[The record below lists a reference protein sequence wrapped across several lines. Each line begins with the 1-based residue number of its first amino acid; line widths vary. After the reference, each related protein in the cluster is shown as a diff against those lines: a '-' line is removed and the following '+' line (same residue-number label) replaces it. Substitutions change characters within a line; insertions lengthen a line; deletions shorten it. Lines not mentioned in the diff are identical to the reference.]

1 MIKQNKIILNLMI
14 QKLLRR
20 MTSFLDQNQCWNQGE
35 IHCLWSC
42 VFCAKSA
49 DRHSI
54 VQCVLNSERLT
65 DKTDHWLPLGM
76 LPKLKLQS
84 ECNFHWLF
92 RVDGVQEWLL
102 TSYKVNIKSGPKLP
116 KGNFGP
122 ELMFTKQ
129 KVQKLRGVRKILIT
143 SGYLLSKRRQRN

>member
-49 DRHSI
+49 DRHST

-76 LPKLKLQS
+76 LPKLKLHS
-84 ECNFHWLF
+84 ECNFGWLWRGRGPRMTCWLF
-92 RVDGVQEWLL
+92 TKYLSAQIYL
-102 TSYKVNIKSGPKLP
+102 
-116 KGNFGP
+116 KGT
-122 ELMFTKQ
+122 LAQ
-129 KVQKLRGVRKILIT
+129 
-143 SGYLLSKRRQRN
+143 SWYLLSKKSAAHLDSPLP